1 MTDKI
6 PAAQR
11 SANMSRIRSRNTLPE
26 IAVRRLIFGMGF
38 RYRLH
43 VSNLP
48 GKPDIVL
55 PRHRCI
61 IQVHGCFWHQHR
73 GCIDGRVPASRQSYW
88 VPKLAQNVERDAQV
102 VRALRR
108 LDWRVITVWECET
121 ADHAKLA
128 RRLRKILVQ
137 AGRDQCS

>member
-11 SANMSRIRSRNTLPE
+11 SANMLRIRSQNTLPE
-26 IAVRRLIFGMGF
+26 IAVRRLIFSMGF

-88 VPKLAQNVERDAQV
+88 GPKLARNVERDAQV

-108 LDWRVITVWECET
+108 LGWRVITVWECET

-128 RRLRKILVQ
+128 RRLRKILLQ
-137 AGRDQCS
+137 AGGD